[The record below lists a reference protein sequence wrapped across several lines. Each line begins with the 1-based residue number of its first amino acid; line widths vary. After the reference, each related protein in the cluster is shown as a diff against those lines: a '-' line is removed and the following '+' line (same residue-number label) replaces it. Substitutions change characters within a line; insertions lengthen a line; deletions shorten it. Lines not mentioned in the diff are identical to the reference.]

1 MWELD
6 YKVSWVLKNWWFWIV
21 VLEKTLE
28 SPLDC
33 KEIQPVH
40 LKGAQSWVFIG
51 RTDVEAETP
60 ILWPPDE
67 GLTHLK
73 RPWCWERL
81 RAGGEGDH
89 RGWDGW
95 MASPTRWTW
104 VWVDARSW
112 WWTGRPGVLR
122 FMGSQRVGCDWTEL
136 NWTVPRIRDACLA
149 RLSQKWCC
157 AVYSASIQEAHDVCV
172 VTADVKGLPPSPK
185 EALRFGWVLLVYWF
199 VNSRNVL
206 LRVLEAGSLRSGSQ
220 HGWVLLWPSSGSQAT
235 DLQCEEQRGDTGS
248 SVTLTRGVIPFGS
261 S

>member
-1 MWELD
+1 MVGWHHQLD
-6 YKVSWVLKNWWFWIV
+6 GHGF
-21 VLEKTLE
+21 
-28 SPLDC
+28 
-33 KEIQPVH
+33 
-40 LKGAQSWVFIG
+40 
-51 RTDVEAETP
+51 
-60 ILWPPDE
+60 
-67 GLTHLK
+67 
-73 RPWCWERL
+73 
-81 RAGGEGDH
+81 
-89 RGWDGW
+89 GW
-95 MASPTRWTW
+95 MLGVGDGQGGLVCYGSWGHRES
-104 VWVDARSW
+104 DA
-112 WWTGRPGVLR
+112 
-122 FMGSQRVGCDWTEL
+122 TEL

-157 AVYSASIQEAHDVCV
+157 AVYSASIQEAHGVCV